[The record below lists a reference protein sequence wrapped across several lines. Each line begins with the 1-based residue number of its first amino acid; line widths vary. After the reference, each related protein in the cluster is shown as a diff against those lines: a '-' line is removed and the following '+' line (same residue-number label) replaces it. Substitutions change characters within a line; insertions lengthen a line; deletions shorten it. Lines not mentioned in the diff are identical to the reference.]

1 MSGFSR
7 GPGPRET
14 IFLHPLVSHMKPLF
28 IPRLAVT
35 LTALAA
41 QSYCGQVLAQAAPAQ
56 LERVEVTGSNIKR
69 TAKEASS
76 PVDVITAKDIAA
88 SGVKNA
94 AELLRTLVPAIGN
107 DGYLDTPNQNGFS
120 RGVSTVSLRNLTATS
135 TLILLNGRRMTPSAY
150 ANPNNGTSTL
160 YDLNSI
166 PVSAIARVDVLKDG
180 ASAVYGSDAIGGVI
194 NFITRNDYQ
203 GMEFKAVAGMNGDRE
218 YQKGSVSGT
227 IGFGDLAANG
237 YNFLLGVDLSMK
249 GRSMEGDSTDGGV
262 QAADYR
268 ALNLRR
274 NPYGSLVSAS
284 PFFTKEGTAGARN
297 FSQASSANVVN
308 KLNCPTDQQMTVAT
322 ADATKYGFST
332 AASAAGLLNRP
343 FCNYNLDNYNEMQ
356 NPGTDASLLGRG
368 TFRVNDNVTAFAEF
382 GYSRSERKYLAA
394 SRTISGLSPTSNF
407 LLGGSG
413 TAPSFQA
420 ILEVGHPDNPFPT
433 SRAAVQMRFEN
444 VAGGYNELN
453 EGYRGLAGAKGT
465 LFNNWDWESA
475 VLWNKSE
482 RNEYYYGFLRLPVL
496 RQMLGPASGGTN
508 RSLASI
514 AADPDLSRPLLN
526 KGTAE
531 IVQWD
536 AKVSTE
542 FGNLPGGPIGMAA
555 GIELRHESIDIS
567 PDPDNAAGNILGLAN
582 TAVTGSRNVKS
593 GFVEFRLPVLKSL
606 DLDLAG
612 RVDKYPGIK
621 SNFVPKAGFKWTAT
635 DFLTLR
641 GTYAEGFR
649 APAVSQVS
657 PGGAQFFVN
666 GLQDPV
672 RCDTNA
678 SPQVPFPG
686 GEAADC
692 NKTVSGQG
700 GANPALQPEKAYS
713 SSFGIVLSPTQGVD
727 FVVGYFK
734 IRKNGEVALGS
745 AQDVVD
751 HPDRYPPGSLV
762 RDTNPALLLNG
773 KPGTG
778 PLLTVAT
785 PWSNQGSTMVSGIDF
800 EAKSVVKIWEGAAK
814 WTNSLNGTYTTKYE
828 RIEQPGYPANNLVG
842 TNGGL
847 WDWATSAGNIP
858 RTKYRFTSSL
868 ETGAHSLMAAMNY
881 VSGISFIRKQE
892 GQPDGTMKS
901 YSGRTCHYGNVTDPA
916 DLALGL
922 SGRSQVGQVPTA
934 TNGRDLYLN
943 RYPGC
948 AMSSWTTFD
957 VGYTYTGF
965 KDLTLSLN
973 IQNFLNEAAP
983 YDPGAT
989 YLGYNTGM
997 HNPYG
1002 RYFTISATY
1011 KYK

>member
-1 MSGFSR
+1 MA
-7 GPGPRET
+7 
-14 IFLHPLVSHMKPLF
+14 LF
-28 IPRLAVT
+28 RNVPKLAVT

-41 QSYCGQVLAQAAPAQ
+41 QAYCGLAFAQ
-56 LERVEVTGSNIKR
+56 TASSEKLERVEITGSNIKR
-69 TAKEASS
+69 TSKENSS
-76 PVDVITAKDIAA
+76 PVDVISAKDIAT

-94 AELLRTLVPAIGN
+94 AELLRTLVPAIGS

-166 PVSAIARVDVLKDG
+166 PVSALARVEVLKDG

-194 NFITRNDYQ
+194 NFITRTDYQ
-203 GMEFKAVAGMNGDRE
+203 GLEVKVLAGQNSNRE
-218 YQKGSVSGT
+218 YQKGGLSGT
-227 IGFGDLAANG
+227 FGFGDLNSNG
-237 YNFLLGVDLSMK
+237 YNVLIGADFSIK
-249 GRSMEGDSTDGGV
+249 GRSMEGDSTDEGV
-262 QAADYR
+262 MAADYR
-268 ALNLRR
+268 AMNLRR
-274 NPYGSLVSAS
+274 NPYGSILSSS
-284 PFFTKEGTAGARN
+284 PFFTKEGAPGNRS
-297 FSQASSANVVN
+297 FSQASSANIINKVN
-308 KLNCPTDQQMTVAT
+308 CDPSQQMTVAT
-322 ADATKYGFST
+322 ADAIKYGFST

-343 FCNYNLDNYNEMQ
+343 FCNFNLDAYNEMQ

-368 TFRVNDNVTAFAEF
+368 TLKVNDNITAFAEAA
-382 GYSRSERKYLAA
+382 YSRSERKFLAA

-413 TAPSFQA
+413 TAPTFQA
-420 ILEVGHPDNPFPT
+420 ILEAGHPDNPFPNART
-433 SRAAVQMRFEN
+433 AVQMRFEN
-444 VAGGYNELN
+444 IKGGYNELN
-453 EGYRGLAGAKGT
+453 EGYRALAGVKGT
-465 LFNNWDWESA
+465 VFNTWDWESA
-475 VLWNKSE
+475 VLWNRSD

-496 RQMLGPASGGTN
+496 RQMLGPQSGGTN

-526 KGTAE
+526 QGTAE
-531 IVQWD
+531 IAQWD
-536 AKVSTE
+536 GKVSTE
-542 FGNLPGGPIGMAA
+542 FGNLPGGPIGVAA
-555 GIELRHESIDIS
+555 GIELRHESIDIK
-567 PDPDNAAGNILGLAN
+567 PDPENAAGNILGLAN
-582 TAVTGSRNVKS
+582 TAVKGGRNVKS
-593 GFVEFRLPVLKSL
+593 GFVEVRLPVLKTL
-606 DLDLAG
+606 DVDLAG
-612 RVDKYPGIK
+612 RIDKYPGIK
-621 SNFVPKAGFKWTAT
+621 TNFVPKIGLKWAPN
-635 DFLTLR
+635 DMLTLR

-672 RCDTNA
+672 RCNTNA

-686 GEAADC
+686 AEAADC

-700 GANPALQPEKAYS
+700 GANPALKPETAYS
-713 SSFGIVLSPTQGVD
+713 SSMGLVFSPVKGVD
-727 FVVGYFK
+727 LLLGYFK

-773 KPGTG
+773 QAGTG

-800 EAKSVVKIWEGAAK
+800 EAKTVVTVMDGAK

-828 RIEQPGYPANNLVG
+828 RIEVPGYPSNNLVG
-842 TNGGL
+842 TRGGL
-847 WDWATSAGNIP
+847 WDWATSAGDIP
-858 RTKYRFTSSL
+858 RTKFRFTSSL
-868 ETGAHSLMAAMNY
+868 ETGPHSLMAGINY
-881 VSGISFIRKQE
+881 VSGLSFIRKEE
-892 GQPDGTMKS
+892 GQPDGTMKQ
-901 YSGRTCHYGNVTDPA
+901 YSGKTCHYGNVTDPG

-922 SGRSQVGQVPTA
+922 SGRSQVGQAPTA

-943 RYPGC
+943 RYPSC
-948 AMSSWTTFD
+948 SMTSWMTLD

-965 KDLTLSLN
+965 KDLTLSFN
-973 IQNFLNEAAP
+973 IQNLTNEQAP

-1002 RYFTISATY
+1002 RYFTVSASY
-1011 KYK
+1011 KFK

>member
-1 MSGFSR
+1 
-7 GPGPRET
+7 
-14 IFLHPLVSHMKPLF
+14 MKPSRHL
-28 IPRLAVT
+28 PKLAVT
-35 LTALAA
+35 LTAIAA
-41 QSYCGQVLAQAAPAQ
+41 QALCVQASAQTQPSQ
-56 LERVEVTGSNIKR
+56 LDRVEVTGSNIKR
-69 TAKEASS
+69 TAKEGSS
-76 PVDVITAKDIAA
+76 PVDVITAKDIST

-94 AELLRTLVPAIGN
+94 LELLRTLVPAIGN
-107 DGYLDTPNQNGFS
+107 DGFLDTPNQNGFS
-120 RGVSTVSLRNLTATS
+120 RGVSTVSLRNLSATS

-166 PVSAIARVDVLKDG
+166 PVSALARVEVLKDG

-203 GMEFKAVAGMNGDRE
+203 GFEMKALAGANGKNE
-218 YQKGSVSGT
+218 YQKGGLSGT
-227 IGFGDLAANG
+227 FGFGDLAANG
-237 YNFLLGVDLSMK
+237 YNVLVGADFSVK
-249 GRSMEGDSTDGGV
+249 GRSMENDRTDAGIM
-262 QAADYR
+262 AADYR

-274 NPYGSLVSAS
+274 DPYGSIVSLS
-284 PFFTKEGTAGARN
+284 PFFTKEGKAGARN

-308 KLNCPTDQQMTVAT
+308 KLNCDASQQMTVAT
-322 ADATKYGFST
+322 ADAIKYGFST
-332 AASAAGLLNRP
+332 SPAAAGLLNRP
-343 FCNYNLDNYNEMQ
+343 FCNYNLDAYNEMQ

-368 TFRVNDNVTAFAEF
+368 TLQINSNITAFTELA
-382 GYSRSERKYLAA
+382 YSRSERKYLAP

-413 TAPSFQA
+413 AAPTFQA
-420 ILEVGHPDNPFPT
+420 ILEAGHPDNPFPNART
-433 SRAAVQMRFEN
+433 AVQMRFEN
-444 VAGGYNELN
+444 IKGGYNELN
-453 EGYRGLAGAKGT
+453 EGYRALAGLKGT
-465 LFNNWDWESA
+465 VFGNWDWETA
-475 VLWNKSE
+475 LLWNKSD

-496 RQMLGPASGGTN
+496 RQMLGPQYGGTN

-514 AADPDLSRPLLN
+514 ASDPDLSRPLLN
-526 KGTAE
+526 QGSAA
-531 IVQWD
+531 IAQWD

-542 FGNLPGGPIGMAA
+542 FGKLPGGAIGMAA
-555 GIELRHESIDIS
+555 GVELRHESIDIK
-567 PDPDNAAGNILGLAN
+567 PDPENAAGNILGLAN
-582 TAVTGSRNVKS
+582 TAVKGSRDVKS
-593 GFVEFRLPVLKSL
+593 AFLEFRLPVLNSL
-606 DLDLAG
+606 DIDLAG

-621 SNFVPKAGFKWTAT
+621 TNFVPKAGFKWTAT
-635 DFLTLR
+635 DFLSLR

-672 RCDTNA
+672 RCNTNA

-686 GEAADC
+686 AEAADC
-692 NKTVSGQG
+692 NKSVSGQG
-700 GANPALQPEKAYS
+700 GANPALRPETAYS
-713 SSFGIVLSPTQGVD
+713 SSFGLVISPTQGVD
-727 FVVGYFK
+727 FVLGYFK

-745 AQDVVD
+745 AQDVID

-773 KPGTG
+773 QPGTG

-800 EAKSVVKIWEGAAK
+800 EAKTVTKIMDGAAK

-828 RIEQPGYPANNLVG
+828 RIERPGYPANNLVG
-842 TNGGL
+842 TRGGL
-847 WDWATSAGNIP
+847 WDWATSAGDIP
-858 RTKYRFTSSL
+858 RTKFRFTSAL
-868 ETGAHSLMAAMNY
+868 ETGPHTLIGGVNY
-881 VSGISFIRKQE
+881 VSGISFIRKEE
-892 GQPDGTMKS
+892 GQPDGTMKT

-922 SGRSQVGQVPTA
+922 ASRVQVGQVPTA

-948 AMSSWTTFD
+948 AMSSWMTFD

-965 KDLTLSLN
+965 KDLTLSFN
-973 IQNFLNEAAP
+973 IQNFLNEQAP

-989 YLGYNTGM
+989 YLGYNTGL

-1002 RYFTISATY
+1002 RYFTVSASY
-1011 KYK
+1011 KFR

>member
-1 MSGFSR
+1 MHR
-7 GPGPRET
+7 N
-14 IFLHPLVSHMKPLF
+14 
-28 IPRLAVT
+28 IPKLALT
-35 LTALAA
+35 LTALAV
-41 QSYCGQVLAQAAPAQ
+41 QGLSLQAQAQEQKPQQ
-56 LERVEVTGSNIKR
+56 LERIEVTGSNIKR
-69 TAKEASS
+69 VAREGSS
-76 PVDVITAKDIAA
+76 PVDVITASEIAA
-88 SGVKNA
+88 SGAQNVL
-94 AELLRTLVPAIGN
+94 ELMKRLVPAIGN
-107 DGYLDTPNQNGFS
+107 DGFSDTPNQNGFS
-120 RGVSTVSLRNLTATS
+120 RGVATVSLRNLTATS

-166 PVSAIARVDVLKDG
+166 PVSAIARVEVLKDG

-194 NFITRNDYQ
+194 NFITRTDYQ
-203 GMEFKAVAGMNGDRE
+203 GLEMKATAGTNGHGE
-218 YQKGSVSGT
+218 YQRGGISGT
-227 IGFGDLAANG
+227 VGFGDLAANG
-237 YNFLLGVDLSMK
+237 YNLMVGADFSLK
-249 GRSMEGDSTDGGV
+249 GRSLEGDSTDAGIY
-262 QAADYR
+262 AADYR

-274 NPYGSLVSAS
+274 NPYGSFVSAS
-284 PFFTKEGTAGARN
+284 PFFTREGTAGARN
-297 FSQASSANVVN
+297 FSQASAANIIN
-308 KLNCPTDQQMTVAT
+308 KTDCPTSQQMSVAT
-322 ADATKYGFST
+322 ADAIKYGFST
-332 AASAAGLLNRP
+332 AASAAGLLNRT
-343 FCNYNLDNYNEMQ
+343 FCNFNLDQFNEMQ
-356 NPGTDASLLGRG
+356 NPGSDASVLARG
-368 TFRVNDNVTAFAEF
+368 TLKVNDNITAFSELA
-382 GYSRSERKYLAA
+382 YSRSERKYLGAP
-394 SRTISGLSPTSNF
+394 RTISGLSPTSNF

-420 ILEVGHPDNPFPT
+420 ILEAGHPDNPFPN

-444 VAGGYNELN
+444 IKGGFNELN
-453 EGYRGLAGAKGT
+453 EGYRALAGAKGT
-465 LFNNWDWESA
+465 VFNNWDWESA
-475 VLWNKSE
+475 VLWNKSD

-496 RQMLGPASGGTN
+496 RQMLGPQSGGTN

-514 AADPDLSRPLLN
+514 AADPNLSRPLLN
-526 KGTAE
+526 KGSAE
-531 IVQWD
+531 IIQWD

-542 FGNLPGGPIGMAA
+542 FGKLPGGPVGMAA
-555 GIELRHESIDIS
+555 GLELRRESIDIA

-582 TAVTGSRNVKS
+582 TAVVGSRNVKS
-593 GFVEFRLPVLKSL
+593 GFAEFHLPVLTSL
-606 DLDLAG
+606 DIDLAG

-621 SNFVPKAGFKWTAT
+621 TNFVPKAGFKWAVN
-635 DFLTLR
+635 DMLTFR

-666 GLQDPV
+666 GLQDPL

-686 GEAADC
+686 AEAADC

-700 GANPALQPEKAYS
+700 GANPALRPETAYS
-713 SSFGIVLSPTQGVD
+713 SSFGLVLSPTRGVD
-727 FVVGYFK
+727 VVLGYFK

-762 RDTNPALLLNG
+762 RDDNPALLLNG

-800 EAKSVVKIWEGAAK
+800 EGRIVTTVMNGEAK
-814 WTNSLNGTYTTKYE
+814 WTNSINGTYTNKYE
-828 RIEQPGYPANNLVG
+828 RIEQPGYPGNNLVG
-842 TNGGL
+842 TRGGL
-847 WDWATSAGNIP
+847 WDWATSAGDIP
-858 RTKYRFTSSL
+858 RTKFRFTSSL
-868 ETGAHSLMAAMNY
+868 ENGNHTFTGAMNY
-881 VSGISFIRKQE
+881 VSGISFIRNQE
-892 GQPDGTMKS
+892 GQPDGTMKQ

-916 DLALGL
+916 DLAKGL
-922 SGRSQVGQVPTA
+922 TGRSQVGQAPTA

-943 RYPGC
+943 RYPTC
-948 AMSSWTTFD
+948 SMSSWTTFD
-957 VGYTYTGF
+957 LGYSYKGF
-965 KDLTLSLN
+965 KDLTLTLN
-973 IQNFLNEAAP
+973 IQNFMNESAP

-989 YLGYNTGM
+989 YLGYNTGL

>member
-1 MSGFSR
+1 
-7 GPGPRET
+7 
-14 IFLHPLVSHMKPLF
+14 MKRSAS
-28 IPRLAVT
+28 IKTVAIT

-41 QSYCGQVLAQAAPAQ
+41 QAYCVQAAAQTSPAPSQ

-76 PVDVITAKDIAA
+76 PVDVLTAKDIAV
-88 SGVKNA
+88 SGVKTT

-107 DGYLDTPNQNGFS
+107 DGFLDTPNQNGFS
-120 RGVSTVSLRNLTATS
+120 RGVSTVSLRNLSATS

-166 PVSAIARVDVLKDG
+166 PVSAIARVEVLKDG

-194 NFITRNDYQ
+194 NFITRTDYQ
-203 GMEFKAVAGMNGDRE
+203 GLEVKAVASMNGDRE
-218 YQKGSVSGT
+218 YQKGGLSGT
-227 IGFGDLAANG
+227 FGFGDLSANG
-237 YNFLLGVDLSMK
+237 YNVMIGADLAMK
-249 GRSMEGDSTDGGV
+249 GRSMEGDSTDGGI

-284 PFFTKEGTAGARN
+284 PFFTREGTAGARN
-297 FSQASSANVVN
+297 FSQANSANIVN
-308 KLNCPTDQQMTVAT
+308 KVNCPTSQQLTVPT

-343 FCNYNLDNYNEMQ
+343 FCNYILDDYNEMQ

-368 TFRVNDNVTAFAEF
+368 TLKLNDNITAFTELA
-382 GYSRSERKYLAA
+382 YSRSERKYLAA

-420 ILEVGHPDNPFPT
+420 ILDVGHPDNPFPT

-444 VAGGYNELN
+444 IKGGFNELN
-453 EGYRGLAGAKGT
+453 EGYRALAGAKGT
-465 LFNNWDWESA
+465 VFGDWDWETA

-496 RQMLGPASGGTN
+496 RQMLSPALGGTN
-508 RSLASI
+508 RSLAAI

-526 KGTAE
+526 RGTAE
-531 IVQWD
+531 ITQWD
-536 AKVSTE
+536 GKVTSE
-542 FGNLPGGPIGMAA
+542 FGNLPGGPIGFAA

-567 PDPDNAAGNILGLAN
+567 PDPENAAGNILGLAN
-582 TAVTGSRNVKS
+582 TAVKGSRDVKS
-593 GFVEFRLPVLKSL
+593 GFVEFRLPALKTL
-606 DLDLAG
+606 DIDLAG

-621 SNFVPKAGFKWTAT
+621 ANFVPKVGLKWTAT

-686 GEAADC
+686 AEAADC

-700 GANPALQPEKAYS
+700 GANPALKPEKAYS
-713 SSFGIVLSPTQGVD
+713 SSFGIVLSPTKGVD
-727 FVVGYFK
+727 VVVGYFK

-751 HPDRYPPGSLV
+751 HPDRYPPGSLI

-785 PWSNQGSTMVSGIDF
+785 PWSNQGSTMVSGVDF
-800 EAKSVVKIWEGAAK
+800 EGKVSTKIWDGQAT
-814 WTNSLNGTYTTKYE
+814 WTNSINGTYTTKYE
-828 RIEQPGYPANNLVG
+828 RIEVPGYPANNLVG
-842 TNGGL
+842 TRGGL
-847 WDWATSAGNIP
+847 WDWATSAGDIP
-858 RTKYRFTSSL
+858 RTKFRFTSAL
-868 ETGAHSLMAAMNY
+868 ETGAHNLMWSTNY

-892 GQPDGTMKS
+892 GQPDGTMKQ

-943 RYPGC
+943 RYPSC
-948 AMSSWTTFD
+948 SMSSWMTFD

-965 KDLTLSLN
+965 KDLRLSLT
-973 IQNFLNEAAP
+973 IQNLLGEAAP

-989 YLGYNTGM
+989 YLGYNTGL

-1002 RYFTISATY
+1002 RYFTVSASY
-1011 KYK
+1011 KFK

>member
-1 MSGFSR
+1 MR
-7 GPGPRET
+7 RN
-14 IFLHPLVSHMKPLF
+14 
-28 IPRLAVT
+28 IPKLALT
-35 LTALAA
+35 LTALAV
-41 QSYCGQVLAQAAPAQ
+41 QGLSLQAQAQEQKPQQ
-56 LERVEVTGSNIKR
+56 LERIEVTGSNIKR
-69 TAKEASS
+69 VAREGSS
-76 PVDVITAKDIAA
+76 PVDVITASEIAA
-88 SGVKNA
+88 SGAQNVL
-94 AELLRTLVPAIGN
+94 ELMKRLVPAIGN
-107 DGYLDTPNQNGFS
+107 DGFSDTPNQNGFS
-120 RGVSTVSLRNLTATS
+120 RGVATVSLRNLTATS

-166 PVSAIARVDVLKDG
+166 PVSAIARVEVLKDG

-194 NFITRNDYQ
+194 NFITRTDYQ
-203 GMEFKAVAGMNGDRE
+203 GLEMKATAGSNGHGE
-218 YQKGSVSGT
+218 YQRGGISGT
-227 IGFGDLAANG
+227 VGFGDLAANG
-237 YNFLLGVDLSMK
+237 YNLMVGADFSLK
-249 GRSMEGDSTDGGV
+249 GRSLEGDSTDAGIY
-262 QAADYR
+262 AADYR

-274 NPYGSLVSAS
+274 NPYGSFVSAS
-284 PFFTKEGTAGARN
+284 PFFTREGTAGARN
-297 FSQASSANVVN
+297 FSQASSANIIN
-308 KLNCPTDQQMTVAT
+308 KTDCPTSQQMSVAT
-322 ADATKYGFST
+322 ADAIKYGFST
-332 AASAAGLLNRP
+332 AASAAGLLNRT
-343 FCNYNLDNYNEMQ
+343 FCNFNLDQFNEMQ
-356 NPGTDASLLGRG
+356 NPGSDASVLARG
-368 TFRVNDNVTAFAEF
+368 TLKVNDNITAFSELA
-382 GYSRSERKYLAA
+382 YSRSERKYLGAP
-394 SRTISGLSPTSNF
+394 RTISGLSPTSNF

-420 ILEVGHPDNPFPT
+420 ILEAGHPDNPFPN

-444 VAGGYNELN
+444 IKGGFNELN
-453 EGYRGLAGAKGT
+453 EGYRALAGAKGT
-465 LFNNWDWESA
+465 VFNNWDWESA
-475 VLWNKSE
+475 VLWNKSD

-496 RQMLGPASGGTN
+496 RQMLGPQSGGTN

-514 AADPDLSRPLLN
+514 AADPNLSRPLLN
-526 KGTAE
+526 KGSAE
-531 IVQWD
+531 IIQWD

-542 FGNLPGGPIGMAA
+542 FGKLPGGPVGMAA
-555 GIELRHESIDIS
+555 GLELRRESIDIA

-582 TAVTGSRNVKS
+582 TAVVGSRNVKS
-593 GFVEFRLPVLKSL
+593 GFAEFHLPVLTSL
-606 DLDLAG
+606 DIDLAG

-621 SNFVPKAGFKWTAT
+621 TNFVPKAGFKWAVN
-635 DFLTLR
+635 DMLTFR

-666 GLQDPV
+666 GLQDPL

-686 GEAADC
+686 AEAADC

-700 GANPALQPEKAYS
+700 GANPALRPETAYS
-713 SSFGIVLSPTQGVD
+713 SSFGLVLSPTRGVD
-727 FVVGYFK
+727 VVLGYFK

-762 RDTNPALLLNG
+762 RDDNPALLLNG

-800 EAKSVVKIWEGAAK
+800 EGRIVTTVMNGEAK
-814 WTNSLNGTYTTKYE
+814 WTNSINGTYTNKYE
-828 RIEQPGYPANNLVG
+828 RIEQPGYPGNNLVG
-842 TNGGL
+842 TRGGL
-847 WDWATSAGNIP
+847 WDWATSAGDIP
-858 RTKYRFTSSL
+858 RTKFRFTSSL
-868 ETGAHSLMAAMNY
+868 ENGNHTFTGAMNY
-881 VSGISFIRKQE
+881 VSGISFIRNQE
-892 GQPDGTMKS
+892 GQPDGTMKQ

-916 DLALGL
+916 DLAKGL
-922 SGRSQVGQVPTA
+922 TGRSQVGQAPTA

-943 RYPGC
+943 RYPTC
-948 AMSSWTTFD
+948 SMSSWTTFD
-957 VGYTYTGF
+957 LGYSYKGF
-965 KDLTLSLN
+965 KDLTLTLN
-973 IQNFLNEAAP
+973 IQNFMNESAP

-989 YLGYNTGM
+989 YLGYNTGL

>member
-1 MSGFSR
+1 
-7 GPGPRET
+7 
-14 IFLHPLVSHMKPLF
+14 MKSFTHL
-28 IPRLAVT
+28 PRLAVT

-41 QSYCGQVLAQAAPAQ
+41 QACCLQAVAQSSTNQ

-69 TAKEASS
+69 TSKEGSS

-88 SGVKNA
+88 SGAKNA
-94 AELLRTLVPAIGN
+94 LELMKTLVPAIGN
-107 DGYLDTPNQNGFS
+107 DGFMDAPNQNGFS

-166 PVSAIARVDVLKDG
+166 PVSAIARVEVLKDG

-194 NFITRNDYQ
+194 NFITRTDYQ
-203 GMEFKAVAGMNGDRE
+203 GIEIKAVGGMNGRQQ
-218 YQKGSVSGT
+218 YQKGGLSGT
-227 IGFGDLAANG
+227 FGFGDLAANG
-237 YNFLLGVDLSMK
+237 YNVIIGADLSIK
-249 GRSMEGDSTDGGV
+249 GRSMENDDTDAGIM
-262 QAADYR
+262 AADYR

-274 NPYGSLVSAS
+274 NPYGSTVSAS
-284 PFFTKEGTAGARN
+284 PFFTKEGQPGN
-297 FSQASSANVVN
+297 KSFSQANSANIVN
-308 KLNCPTDQQMTVAT
+308 QVNCPASQQMTVAT
-322 ADATKYGFST
+322 ADAIKYGFST
-332 AASAAGLLNRP
+332 SAAAAGLLNRP
-343 FCNYNLDNYNEMQ
+343 FCNYNLDQFNEMQ

-368 TFRVNDNVTAFAEF
+368 TLKINDNITAFSELA
-382 GYSRSERKYLAA
+382 YSRSERKYLGA

-413 TAPSFQA
+413 SAPAFQA
-420 ILEVGHPDNPFPT
+420 ILEAGHPDNPFPNA
-433 SRAAVQMRFEN
+433 RAAVQLRFEN
-444 VAGGYNELN
+444 IQGGFKELN
-453 EGYRGLAGAKGT
+453 EGYRALAGVKGT
-465 LFNNWDWESA
+465 FAGNWDWETA
-475 VLWNKSE
+475 LLWNRSD

-496 RQMLGPASGGTN
+496 RQMLGTASGGTN

-514 AADPDLSRPLLN
+514 AADPDLSHPLLN
-526 KGTAE
+526 KGSAD
-531 IVQWD
+531 IAQWD
-536 AKVSTE
+536 GKISTE

-555 GIELRHESIDIS
+555 GLELRREAIDIS

-582 TAVTGSRNVKS
+582 TAVKGSRNVKS
-593 GFVEFRLPVLKSL
+593 GFVEFHLPALKSL
-606 DLDLAG
+606 DVDLAG

-621 SNFVPKAGFKWTAT
+621 TNFVPKIGFKWTAT
-635 DFLTLR
+635 DFLTFR

-657 PGGAQFFVN
+657 AGGAQFFVN
-666 GLQDPV
+666 NLLDPV
-672 RCDTNA
+672 RCNTNA

-700 GANPALQPEKAYS
+700 GANPSLRPETAFS
-713 SSFGIVLSPTQGVD
+713 SSFGMIVSPTQGVD
-727 FVVGYFK
+727 LLLGYFK

-745 AQDVVD
+745 AQDVID

-773 KPGTG
+773 QAGTG

-785 PWSNQGSTMVSGIDF
+785 PWSNQGSTMVSGVDF
-800 EAKSVVKIWEGAAK
+800 EAKTVVTVMDGAK

-828 RIEQPGYPANNLVG
+828 RIEQPGYPSNNLVG
-842 TNGGL
+842 TRGGL
-847 WDWATSAGNIP
+847 WDWATSAGDIP
-858 RTKYRFTSSL
+858 RTKFRFASTL
-868 ETGAHSLMAAMNY
+868 EKDTHTITGAVNY
-881 VSGISFIRKQE
+881 VSGISFIRNEE
-892 GQPDGTMKS
+892 GQPDGTMKK
-901 YSGRTCHYGNVTDPA
+901 YSGKTCHYGNVTDPG

-922 SGRSQVGQVPTA
+922 TGRSQIGQVPSA

-943 RYPGC
+943 RYPSC
-948 AMSSWTTFD
+948 SMSSWMTFD

-965 KDLTLSLN
+965 KDLTLAFN
-973 IQNFLNEAAP
+973 IQNLLNEAAP

-989 YLGYNTGM
+989 YLGYNTGL

-1002 RYFTISATY
+1002 RYFTVSASY
-1011 KYK
+1011 KFK